1 MCDKDV
7 QVDVIVPTHTR
18 YLSLIGRIG
27 EEIAKELDRYSG
39 NRATLA
45 YNLNLVLT
53 EAMTNAIEHSTS
65 EDTKKTVR
73 VTIHI
78 EHENL
83 CIRVYDHGQ
92 GFDLETVP
100 VPDLNHPKE
109 GGLGIFLIRNIMD
122 SVSYRRTQ
130 EGNILEMKKKLN

>member
-1 MCDKDV
+1 MCNNDL
-7 QVDVIVPTHTR
+7 QVDVIVPTQTR

-27 EEIAKELDRYSG
+27 EEIAKELDRYTG

-53 EAMTNAIEHSTS
+53 EAMTNAIEHSAAGDS
-65 EDTKKTVR
+65 KKTVR

-78 EHENL
+78 EEENL

-92 GFDLETVP
+92 GFDLDSVP

-109 GGLGIFLIRNIMD
+109 GGLGIFFIRNIMD
-122 SVSYRRTQ
+122 SVSYRRTR